1 MASRLSLTVQEP
13 AGFWPVLPLTAN
25 AEDFTWTASGAD
37 YVEGF
42 SFTNTGR
49 EVLLV
54 RGGAGV
60 ETITISSV
68 AMDPSKRSG
77 DITTYSIG
85 IGEYAWFG
93 PFKPEGWNQS
103 GTALLYGA
111 VTDADVYFAVCRL
124 PALN

>member
-1 MASRLSLTVQEP
+1 MARLSVTPQSP
-13 AGFWPVLPLTAN
+13 PGFWPALALTAN
-25 AEDFTWTASGAD
+25 AADFTWTASGAD
-37 YVEGF
+37 YADGF

-49 EVLLV
+49 ELILI

-68 AMDPSKRSG
+68 VDKFNRTG

-93 PFKPEGWNQS
+93 PFKPEGWNQL
-103 GTALLYGA
+103 GTNLLYAA
-111 VTDADVYFAVCRL
+111 VTDSDVYIAICRL
-124 PALN
+124 PVLN

>member
-1 MASRLSLTVQEP
+1 MARLPITVQSP
-13 AGFWPVLPLTAN
+13 AGFWPTLPLTAN

-37 YVEGF
+37 YADGF

-49 EVLLV
+49 ELLLI

-68 AMDPSKRSG
+68 VDQFNRTG
-77 DITTYSIG
+77 DITAYSVG

-93 PFKPEGWNQS
+93 PFKPSGWNQS
-103 GTALLYGA
+103 GTSLLYAA
-111 VTDADVYFAVCRL
+111 VTDADVYIAVCRL
-124 PALN
+124 PILS

>member
-1 MASRLSLTVQEP
+1 MARLSITVQEP
-13 AGFWPVLPLTAN
+13 AGFWPALPLTAN

-37 YVEGF
+37 FADGF

-49 EVLLV
+49 ELILI
-54 RGGAGV
+54 RNDNAGAQ
-60 ETITISSV
+60 TITISSV
-68 AMDPSKRSG
+68 AMGKTKRTG

-103 GTALLYGA
+103 GTALLYAA
-111 VTDADVYFAVCRL
+111 VTAADLYICVVRL
-124 PALN
+124 PVLN